1 MKRTVNIWANFD
13 WITSVLYLLLVI
25 MGWFNIYAAVYSEQH
40 HSIFD
45 LDMRYG
51 KQVLWIAAAIF
62 IAIIIL
68 FIDTRFYSFF
78 AYVVYGLALVLLL
91 TVALVGKEVNG
102 ARSWFELAG
111 FKFQPTEF
119 AKVATCLAIA
129 KYLSS
134 FNVKIEKIKT
144 LIVIGIIIF
153 SPVILI
159 MMQPDFGSVLVY
171 CSLIFVLYREGFPG
185 AFLFFGFLL
194 VILFI
199 LALILSQVS
208 ILIILI
214 VIALL
219 SLVFFNRK
227 FVESIIGGIS
237 IVLFY
242 FIIIGIRKLFHLH
255 FDTYFAILF
264 STGICCLGA
273 FVMYFIKK
281 VPYLQWVAA
290 FLIIAIGF
298 TYSVNFVFNNVM
310 AEHQKQRVN
319 ILLGKESDPRGAEYN
334 VNQSKIAIGSGGF
347 FGKGFLQGTQTK
359 FNFVPEQSTD
369 FIFCTVGE
377 EWGFL
382 GSFFVIGIF
391 AGLLL
396 RLLYLAE
403 RQRSTFSRIYGYG
416 VASILFFHVA
426 INVGMTIGVLPV
438 VGIPLP
444 FFSYGGSSLWAFT
457 ILLFIFL
464 KLDSSRLELLR

>member
-13 WITSVLYLLLVI
+13 WITAALYFLLVV

-51 KQVLWIAAAIF
+51 KQVLWIGAAIL
-62 IAIIIL
+62 IAIIIV
-68 FIDTRFYSFF
+68 FIDMRFYSFF

-91 TVALVGKEVNG
+91 AVAIVGKEVNG
-102 ARSWFELAG
+102 ARSWFDIGGL
-111 FKFQPTEF
+111 KLQPTEF
-119 AKVATCLAIA
+119 AKVATCLAMA

-134 FNVKIEKIKT
+134 FNVKIDKIKT
-144 LIVIGIIIF
+144 LIVVGFIIF
-153 SPVILI
+153 APVVLI

-185 AFLFFGFLL
+185 EFLFFGFLL
-194 VILFI
+194 VILFV
-199 LALILSQVS
+199 LALILSQTT

-214 VIALL
+214 LIALL
-219 SLVFFNRK
+219 SLIFFNRK
-227 FVESIIGGIS
+227 FTESIIGGIS
-237 IVLFY
+237 IILFY
-242 FIIIGIRKLFHLH
+242 FIIIGIRRLFHLH

-264 STGICCLGA
+264 ATGLSCLGA
-273 FVMYFIKK
+273 FVMYFVKK
-281 VPYLQWVAA
+281 IHYLQWVAA

-298 TYSVNFVFNNVM
+298 TYSVNFVFNNYM

-359 FNFVPEQSTD
+359 YNFVPEQSTD

-382 GSFFVIGIF
+382 GSFFVIGVF
-391 AGLLL
+391 AALLL

-457 ILLFIFL
+457 MLLFIFL
-464 KLDSSRLELLR
+464 RLDSSRLELLR